1 MGTLKSERLRNLA
14 LLAASIL
21 VTLMLTE
28 SALRILDFPRQPMKP
43 ERVKDPILVYK
54 MPADWPGI
62 DKDGFLNRS
71 IPGQSDIVTLG
82 DSHTYGFNADV
93 DSNWPGRLQKLTGLS
108 VYNLGIGGYGPL
120 QYYYLF
126 DRALQLKPKYIVVG
140 LYLPNDIKGVCH
152 PYQRTQYW
160 KTRAP
165 QEGLDLGY
173 CEQMKIVDEDG
184 QGRNARRAD
193 PFLKVER
200 FVAESKIGT
209 LIGIAASPLLAYLP
223 NGDDGNVVISHNNND
238 TVISKMRLRDLHD
251 NMDLNQPK
259 IARSLE
265 MTKTLI
271 SRMAARSRQNGI
283 ELIVMVIPSREYIFH
298 ELLSGSR
305 QDLPE
310 IYQQMASSEAI
321 LRADIASWLTAQ
333 GLPYVDIAPKL
344 LEAVKSQGDIY
355 PRINDGHPL
364 PAGYAAYANALYEA
378 YFAKQNAQ

>member
-1 MGTLKSERLRNLA
+1 MGAGKFERLRNLA
-14 LLAASIL
+14 LLSASVLLTLAA
-21 VTLMLTE
+21 TE
-28 SALRILDFPRQPMKP
+28 MALRIVDLPRQPMKP

-54 MPADWPGI
+54 MPSDWPGV
-62 DKDGFLNRS
+62 DKDGFLNRTV
-71 IPGQSDIVTLG
+71 PAQADIVALG
-82 DSHTYGFNADV
+82 DSHTYGFNADI
-93 DSNWPGRLQKLTGLS
+93 DSNWPGRLGKLTGLS
-108 VYNLGIGGYGPL
+108 IYNLGVGGYGPL

-126 DRALQLKPKYIVVG
+126 DRALQLKPRYIVVG

-152 PYQRTQYW
+152 PYQRTEYW
-160 KTRAP
+160 KTRAL

-184 QGRNARRAD
+184 QGRRARRAD
-193 PFLKVER
+193 PFQRIER
-200 FVAESKIGT
+200 FVADSKIGT
-209 LIGIAASPLLAYLP
+209 LVGNAAAPLLAYLP
-223 NGDDGNVVISHNNND
+223 NGDDSNIVISHTRND
-238 TVISKMRLRDLHD
+238 TVISKMRLRDLRD

-271 SRMAARSRQNGI
+271 SRMAVRSHQSGV

-321 LRADIASWLTAQ
+321 LRANIASWLTAQ
-333 GLPYVDIAPKL
+333 SLPYVDIAPTL
-344 LEAVKSQGDIY
+344 LEAVKSQADVY
-355 PRINDGHPL
+355 PRANDGHPL
-364 PAGYAAYANALYEA
+364 PAGYAAYANALYEG
-378 YFAKQNAQ
+378 YFAKQKIR